1 MGHMKLLPVGTFAAE
16 HGHLAWP
23 WVAIDP
29 TRHRFAFVAKGRLET
44 RALHEGALA
53 SGPTFALPE
62 GLALPTEPPPAEGHR
77 GALAGL
83 HGFALAPAGDL
94 AAFTGTA
101 HGASVLVTSGPE
113 GERVRTRI
121 DALVPSPEG
130 AEEAP
135 FVAHAVTFDRRGTHL
150 WISCEN
156 GKHTAIVLVSAET
169 HALAGYVQSAPFPPP
184 ASHEL
189 FVHPVDDAVLLLAAC
204 GQDGTFARVAG
215 HTGEA
220 PVAIP
225 TELDSGSVPSGFVG
239 FSADGARVHLVEAD
253 ELRTHAWP
261 GLHELSSVELDA
273 DFVSAYS
280 GVVMGDRIL
289 LDGHDEETGE
299 FDSVMIYDRSAIRG
313 GVAKPPFP
321 EGMWVGRLGEDALV
335 SLSPKGDPAPGFVVR
350 LPAPAN

>member
-1 MGHMKLLPVGTFAAE
+1 MKLLPVGTFAAE

-29 TRHRFAFVAKGRLET
+29 TRRRFGFAADGRLAT
-44 RALHEGALA
+44 RSIEEGALV
-53 SGPTFALPE
+53 SGPSFPLPE
-62 GLALPTEPPPAEGHR
+62 GLALPSEPAAAEGHR
-77 GALAGL
+77 GALSGL
-83 HGFALAPAGDL
+83 HGFAVSPSGAL
-94 AAFTGTA
+94 AAFTGTVL
-101 HGASVLVTSGPE
+101 GASVLVTSGPE
-113 GERVRTRI
+113 GELVRTRI

-130 AEEAP
+130 ASDAP

-150 WISCEN
+150 WVSCEN

-215 HTGEA
+215 HTGGA
-220 PVAIP
+220 PVGIP
-225 TELDSGSVPSGFVG
+225 TELDTGSVPSGFVG
-239 FSADGARVHLVEAD
+239 FSTDGARVHLVEAD

-261 GLHELSSVELDA
+261 GLHELSTVELDA

-280 GVVMGDRIL
+280 GAVMGDRIL

-335 SLSPKGDPAPGFVVR
+335 SVSPKGDPAPGFVVR
-350 LPAPAN
+350 LPAPTN

>member
-1 MGHMKLLPVGTFAAE
+1 MKLLPVGTFAVE

-29 TRHRFAFVAKGRLET
+29 TRRRFGFVAGGRLET
-44 RALHEGALA
+44 RSLEEGALA
-53 SGPTFALPE
+53 TGPSFPLPE
-62 GLALPTEPPPAEGHR
+62 GLALPAEPAPAEGHR

-83 HGFALAPAGDL
+83 HGFAVSPSGAL
-94 AAFTGTA
+94 AAFTGTVL
-101 HGASVLVTSGPE
+101 GASVLVTSGPE
-113 GERVRTRI
+113 GERVRTRL
-121 DALVPSPEG
+121 DTLLLSPEG
-130 AEEAP
+130 AEEPP
-135 FVAHAVTFDRRGTHL
+135 FVAHAITFDRHGTRL
-150 WISCEN
+150 WISCES
-156 GKHTAIVLVSAET
+156 GKHTAIVLVDAET
-169 HALAGYVQSAPFPPP
+169 HALAGYVQSAPFPPL